1 MKKLLAL
8 IISVAIFSDCGNQQE
23 ELNSDI
29 SVPVSVNELK
39 PQSIQ
44 KFIELN
50 GSVKPIKEVK
60 LKAEISGKYHLMKNN
75 SGARTFELG
84 DVVKEGSEIIWLEDF
99 EYENNIK
106 LPSQK
111 LNLEITKQVFDKQQS
126 LFEKGGVTLSELKN
140 AEINYMNAKYAY
152 EDALIRLQK
161 MHIKA
166 PFTGAIV
173 DLPYFTP
180 FAKVDANTLLVAIMD
195 YSMLFMEINLA
206 EKNLEYI
213 KSGQSVQITNYTLIE
228 DTLKGTITQLSPA
241 IDPDTRSFKG
251 ILVIDNPGLKIRP
264 GMFAKGEVVVASAS
278 NSIVI
283 PKEIVVSKQK
293 GNYVFVVE
301 KGIAYEREIQIGLE
315 NPKQVQVVSGLKV
328 GENVVVKGFET
339 LRNESKIK
347 VVK

>member
-1 MKKLLAL
+1 MKQLLIVL
-8 IISVAIFSDCGNQQE
+8 ISLTIITSCGNQQE

-29 SVPVSVNELK
+29 SVPVTVNELK

-44 KFIELN
+44 KFIEIN

-60 LKAEISGKYHLMKNN
+60 LKAEISGKYHLMKNS
-75 SGARTFELG
+75 SGSRAFELG
-84 DVVKEGSEIIWLEDF
+84 DIVREGAEIIWLEDF

-126 LFEKGGVTLSELKN
+126 LYEKGGVTLSEVKN
-140 AEINYMNAKYAY
+140 AEINYMNAKNTY
-152 EDALIRLQK
+152 DDGLIRLQK
-161 MHIKA
+161 MHVKA
-166 PFTGAIV
+166 PFTGTIV

-180 FAKVDANTLLVAIMD
+180 LAKVDANSLLVSVMD
-195 YSMLFMEINLA
+195 YSKLFMEINLA
-206 EKNLEYI
+206 EKNMEYI
-213 KSGQSVQITNYTLIE
+213 KTGQVVQITNYTLLE

-241 IDPDTRSFKG
+241 IDPETRSFKG
-251 ILVIDNPGLKIRP
+251 IMIIDNPGLKLRP
-264 GMFAKGEVVVASAS
+264 GMFAKGEIVVASAA

-328 GENVVVKGFET
+328 GENVVVKGYET